1 MAKPK
6 PAKKRIESLF
16 SKNLKSI
23 LEERGVSQKAAAA
36 IAGVTPVTINDWIHN
51 TSSTPQNHLA
61 IQRLCRALNCDFE
74 WLLTGSQSRV
84 DLQNI
89 SMAELFESEPDPS
102 FSGVFE
108 ISARRLRRKIK
119 GDL

>member
-1 MAKPK
+1 MAKRK
-6 PAKKRIESLF
+6 AVKKRIESSF

-36 IAGVTPVTINDWIHN
+36 IAEVTPATINDWIHN

-74 WLLTGSQSRV
+74 WVLTGSQSRV
-84 DLQNI
+84 EIKDI
-89 SMAELFESEPDPS
+89 SMSELFDSEPDPS
-102 FSGVFE
+102 FSGIFE
-108 ISARRLRRKIK
+108 ISAKRLRRKAK
-119 GDL
+119 E

>member
-6 PAKKRIESLF
+6 PAKKRIESPF

-51 TSSTPQNHLA
+51 TSSAPQNHIA

-102 FSGVFE
+102 FSGIFE
-108 ISARRLRRKIK
+108 ISARRLRRKK
-119 GDL
+119 KE